1 MVNRVWK
8 CENPDSENLKH
19 FQNPGHL
26 SLIAPSIRCGIYHTP
41 VNVTERHTTKI
52 LHKNRRPNK
61 DIMILIS
68 STYWPSFD
76 LHDRAY
82 SVITPKRKLIYKIIT
97 SKMSTTTKPI
107 SFNDIYFKQPTL
119 TPICGNSTYKYLQN
133 PIDNIKQML
142 NPYLENSA
150 ELPMDT
156 LVSSSAPLTT
166 RPFHLTN
173 PTSDLSIKEC

>member
-1 MVNRVWK
+1 
-8 CENPDSENLKH
+8 
-19 FQNPGHL
+19 
-26 SLIAPSIRCGIYHTP
+26 
-41 VNVTERHTTKI
+41 
-52 LHKNRRPNK
+52 
-61 DIMILIS
+61 
-68 STYWPSFD
+68 
-76 LHDRAY
+76 
-82 SVITPKRKLIYKIIT
+82 
-97 SKMSTTTKPI
+97 MSTTTKPI